1 MHVLDEAGRRGSRGS
16 KQRFIPPR
24 PWPHARAAARPA
36 SPRPRP
42 CAVITRASGRPRRAL
57 EPARV
62 PSVPQSSLPWL
73 AI

>member
-36 SPRPRP
+36 SPRPKTVRRHHP
-42 CAVITRASGRPRRAL
+42 AQVGALAVP
-57 EPARV
+57 
-62 PSVPQSSLPWL
+62 
-73 AI
+73 